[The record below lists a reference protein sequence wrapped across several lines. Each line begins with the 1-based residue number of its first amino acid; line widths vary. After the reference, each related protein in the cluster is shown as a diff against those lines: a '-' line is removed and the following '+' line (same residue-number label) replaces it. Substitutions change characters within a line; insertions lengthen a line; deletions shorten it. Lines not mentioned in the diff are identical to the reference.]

1 MLSGLN
7 MRNKRLLSGANNS
20 EDAGVV
26 AFSGNHA
33 LVQTLDFI
41 SPVVDDA
48 FIFGQIAAANA
59 LSDVFA
65 MGAEVLSAMNIL
77 CCDKLHFKNEIFAA
91 ILEGGASKIAECG
104 AVLAGGH
111 SVSSSEL
118 FYGLSVTGVV
128 HPKKFWANNTAKPG
142 DILIL
147 TKPLGSGVLS
157 TALKNGALGNKER
170 NEMISQMCF
179 LNKYA
184 ADALKGFKVH
194 ACTDI
199 TGFGLLGHMSE
210 MLNEKIAIR
219 LFSADVPLMNGA
231 KKAAKMGFIS
241 GGTQNN
247 KDTFSKNVDGDADI
261 LFYDAQTSGGLLIAV
276 AQKDAKKA
284 LNALNDAG
292 YKYACMIAEVVEK
305 SQNESG
311 ILVF

>member
-1 MLSGLN
+1 
-7 MRNKRLLSGANNS
+7 MRDKRLLSGANNS

-128 HPKKFWANNTAKPG
+128 SPKKFWANNTAKTG

-157 TALKNGALGNKER
+157 TALKNGTLSNKER
-170 NEMISQMCF
+170 NEMISQMSF

-199 TGFGLLGHMSE
+199 TGFGLLGHLSE
-210 MLNEKIAIR
+210 MLNDKISII
-219 LFSADVPLMNGA
+219 LFSDEVPLMNGA
-231 KKAAKMGFIS
+231 KKAAKKGFIS

-247 KDTFSKNVDGDADI
+247 KEFFSKNVSGNADI
-261 LFYDAQTSGGLLIAV
+261 LFYDAQTSGGLVFAV
-276 AQKDAKKA
+276 PSKSAIRALRA
-284 LNALNDAG
+284 LNNAG
-292 YKYACMIAEVVEK
+292 CIHASMIGEVVEK
-305 SQNESG
+305 YELENR
-311 ILVF
+311 IMII